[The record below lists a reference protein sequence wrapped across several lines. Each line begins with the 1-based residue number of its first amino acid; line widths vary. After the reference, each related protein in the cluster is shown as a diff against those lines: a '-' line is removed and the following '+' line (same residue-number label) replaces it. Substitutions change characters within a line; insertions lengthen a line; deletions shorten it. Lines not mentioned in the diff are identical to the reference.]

1 MTKRKLNDK
10 QIAAITILATPGRA
24 GLTYDE
30 VADKVGVSRQTLLNW
45 RNAEYF
51 SKELARTIVRN
62 TVDDLPEIFASI
74 PGHIIN
80 DGNAAMF
87 RTLLQ
92 AQGLLTERVEVET
105 SDRRIDLGALKSQ
118 LSGLKSKDA
127 KVTDK

>member
-10 QIAAITILATPGRA
+10 QIAAITILATPGRG

-45 RNAEYF
+45 RNADYF
-51 SKELARTIVRN
+51 SNELKRTIVRN
-62 TVDDLPEIFASI
+62 TVDDLPDIFASI
-74 PGHIIN
+74 PQHIIN

-105 SDRRIDLGALKSQ
+105 SDKRIDLGALKSQ
-118 LSGLKSKDA
+118 LSGLKAEERKGDE
-127 KVTDK
+127 